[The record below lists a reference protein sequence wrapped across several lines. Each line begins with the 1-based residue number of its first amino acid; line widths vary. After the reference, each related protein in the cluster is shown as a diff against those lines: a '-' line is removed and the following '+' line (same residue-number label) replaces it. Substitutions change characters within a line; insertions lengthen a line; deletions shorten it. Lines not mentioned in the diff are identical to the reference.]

1 MKVPTIYAR
10 LIQGYHAM
18 DPELQAASVSAAKN
32 LRLMVRQRGTVASI
46 KQFYFLKEDKWEV
59 V

>member
-10 LIQGYHAM
+10 LIQGYNAM
-18 DPELQAASVSAAKN
+18 DPELQHVSASAANN
-32 LRLMVRQRGTVASI
+32 LRLMVRKRDTVACVEQLYI
-46 KQFYFLKEDKWEV
+46 LKEDKQEV